1 MDEQYLSSLLENAVA
16 DLGLEIDDVEL
27 LAAGKHKVLKVVVDG
42 DGPRG
47 TGPTM
52 DEIADATR
60 AISAA
65 LDESGADGEKP
76 YTLEV
81 SSRGVSRPLSR
92 PAHYR
97 RNKNRLVKITLS
109 DETLLGRIKSSD
121 DESVAVDVDGSL
133 RTLAFV
139 DIKKALIQVE
149 MKPFVEEE
157 AE

>member
-1 MDEQYLSSLLENAVA
+1 MDEQVLSSLLENAVA

-27 LAAGKHKVLKVVVDG
+27 LAAGKHKVLKVSVDG

-52 DEIADATR
+52 DEIAEATR
-60 AISAA
+60 AISRA
-65 LDESGADGEKP
+65 LDESDADGQQP

-81 SSRGVSRPLSR
+81 SSRGVSRPLSK

-97 RNKNRLVKITLS
+97 RNKNRLVKITLA
-109 DETLLGRIKSSD
+109 DETFLGRIKSSD
-121 DESVAVDVDGSL
+121 DESVELDVEGTL
-133 RTLAFV
+133 RSVQLA